1 MENLVSSSEAAKIL
15 GISVQG
21 IHYRI
26 KQGKLKS
33 EKKDG
38 KILVYMDDIKKSSK
52 DEQILLLKK
61 SLKLMENQ
69 FKDDINRL
77 ENEINLLQLAFNE
90 MQNTKKE
97 ITLDYMS
104 IKDFYTLMKQSKKS
118 NAEIKSIILECVKQG
133 DSRFNFNRETKEVTI
148 YKSDF
153 VDLIKS

>member
-1 MENLVSSSEAAKIL
+1 VENLVSSSEAAKIL

-38 KILVYMDDIKKSSK
+38 KIFVHMNDTKNPSK
-52 DEQILLLKK
+52 DEEILLLKK

-77 ENEINLLQLAFNE
+77 ENKINLLQSAFNE
-90 MQNTKKE
+90 MQNRKKE
-97 ITLDYMS
+97 INLDFMS
-104 IKDFYTLMKQSKKS
+104 IKDFYTLMKQSNKS
-118 NAEIKSIILECVKQG
+118 NSEIKSIILECVKQG

-148 YKSDF
+148 YQSDF
-153 VDLIKS
+153 VDLI